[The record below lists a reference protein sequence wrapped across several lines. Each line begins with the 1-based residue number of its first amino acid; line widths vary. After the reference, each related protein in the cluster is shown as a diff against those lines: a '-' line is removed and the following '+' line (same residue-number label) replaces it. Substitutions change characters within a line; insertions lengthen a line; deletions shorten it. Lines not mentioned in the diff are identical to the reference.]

1 MTSMDENTIEA
12 RIPAAGIDAVQTVDG
27 VAVAS
32 LQSVVSRLRLDYP
45 GEDPV
50 HIETVVLR
58 EWEAFSAG
66 RPLVIPTAVEDG
78 AREILDQRIA

>member
-1 MTSMDENTIEA
+1 MDENTIEA
-12 RIPAAGIDAVQTVDG
+12 HARVTAVDTVQTVDG
-27 VAVAS
+27 VSVAS

-66 RPLVIPTAVEDG
+66 RPLVIPTVVEEG
-78 AREILDQRIA
+78 AREILDQRYV